1 VTGSPALMADGV
13 HSLSDLLSDGVTLYT
28 MELSRRPQ
36 DATQPYGYGRMETMG
51 ALGVSTL
58 LVATGAGI
66 GLHSLETLRALAA
79 GELSLH
85 GPMWVAVGAAAVSLV
100 AKEALYHVTRRAGER
115 ANSKV
120 MLANAWH
127 HRSDAASSAIA
138 IVGASGA
145 MVGGGA
151 VMLDP
156 LAGMLVSALII
167 NTGWQI
173 GRDRYARPTLT
184 LLSVRLAAVVNIL
197 SV

>member
-1 VTGSPALMADGV
+1 MADGV

-28 MELSRRPQ
+28 MDLSRRPQ

-51 ALGVSTL
+51 TLGVSTL

-66 GLHSLETLRALAA
+66 GLHSLETFRALAA
-79 GELSLH
+79 AELSLD

-167 NTGWQI
+167 HTGWQI
-173 GRDRYARPTLT
+173 GRDRCARVHLLPLCFPT
-184 LLSVRLAAVVNIL
+184 
-197 SV
+197 

>member
-1 VTGSPALMADGV
+1 MADAV

-28 MELSRRPQ
+28 MELSRRPH
-36 DATQPYGYGRMETMG
+36 DTTQPYGYGRVETMG
-51 ALGVSTL
+51 ALAVSSL

-66 GLHSLETLRALAA
+66 GLHSLDTLRALAA
-79 GELSLH
+79 GQLTLD
-85 GPMWVAVGAAAVSLV
+85 GPMWVAVGAAALSLV

-115 ANSKV
+115 AHSKV

-138 IVGASGA
+138 IVGASGS

-156 LAGMLVSALII
+156 VAGMLVSALII
-167 NTGWQI
+167 NTGCQI
-173 GRDRYARPTLT
+173 GRDR
-184 LLSVRLAAVVNIL
+184 
-197 SV
+197 